1 VPWASSERRR
11 TVAYAA
17 YLKYPLSWSPVAS
30 RAAGVDDSVVLIG
43 FCEKWWMTALRGAVA
58 FVFGLTVLLWQDPS
72 AAVLA
77 FAFGGFALVDGLVL
91 AAVAV
96 VGRDVLEQW
105 WVVLVEGVVGVVVGL
120 VALEWPAIG
129 GLGLLSLLAAWAV
142 VTGIFEIE
150 AGVRLRRLA
159 GSDASL
165 FLAGG
170 LSLLVGIAL
179 IAVPKDD
186 PLEIAWAIG
195 AFGIVYAGVLLAAAG
210 RLRRLARA
218 GRPAAAG

>member
-1 VPWASSERRR
+1 
-11 TVAYAA
+11 
-17 YLKYPLSWSPVAS
+17 
-30 RAAGVDDSVVLIG
+30 LIG
-43 FCEKWWMTALRGAVA
+43 FCEKWWMTAVRGFVA
-58 FVFGLTVLLWQDPS
+58 LGFGLTVLLWPDPS
-72 AAVLA
+72 DVVFAA
-77 FAFGGFALVDGLVL
+77 AFGVFALVDGLVL
-91 AAVAV
+91 GAVAV

-105 WVVLVEGVVGVVVGL
+105 WVVLVEGVVGMVVGA
-120 VALEWPAIG
+120 VALAWPGIG

-142 VTGIFEIE
+142 ITGFFEIE

-159 GSDASL
+159 GSDAFL

-186 PLEIAWAIG
+186 PLEIVWAIG
-195 AFGIVYAGVLLAAAG
+195 VFGIVYGSLLLVAAG

-218 GRPAAAG
+218 ARPAAPR

>member
-1 VPWASSERRR
+1 M
-11 TVAYAA
+11 
-17 YLKYPLSWSPVAS
+17 
-30 RAAGVDDSVVLIG
+30 IG

-58 FVFGLTVLLWQDPS
+58 LVFGLTVLVWPDPDD
-72 AAVLA
+72 AVLA
-77 FAFGGFALVDGLVL
+77 VAFGVFALVDGLVL
-91 AAVAV
+91 GAVAV

-105 WVVLVEGVVGVVVGL
+105 WIALVEGVVGMVVGL
-120 VALEWPAIG
+120 VALTWPGIG

-142 VTGIFEIE
+142 LTGVFEIE
-150 AGVRLRRLA
+150 TAVRLRRLT
-159 GSDASL
+159 GSDAWL

-195 AFGIVYAGVLLAAAG
+195 VFGVAFGGVLLVAAG

-218 GRPAAAG
+218 ARPSAPRQA

>member
-1 VPWASSERRR
+1 
-11 TVAYAA
+11 
-17 YLKYPLSWSPVAS
+17 
-30 RAAGVDDSVVLIG
+30 
-43 FCEKWWMTALRGAVA
+43 MTAMRGAVA
-58 FVFGLTVLLWQDPS
+58 FVFGVTVLLWQDPS
-72 AAVLA
+72 AAVVA
-77 FAFGGFALVDGLVL
+77 VAFGAFALVDGLVL
-91 AAVAV
+91 GAVAI

-105 WVVLVEGVVGVVVGL
+105 WVVLVEGVVGVAVGL
-120 VALEWPAIG
+120 VALAWPGIG
-129 GLGLLSLLAAWAV
+129 GLSLLSLLAAWAI
-142 VTGIFEIE
+142 VTGVFEIE

-186 PLEIAWAIG
+186 PLEITWAIG
-195 AFGIVYAGVLLAAAG
+195 LFGVVFGGVLLVAAG

-218 GRPAAAG
+218 ARPPAPR

>member
-1 VPWASSERRR
+1 MADG
-11 TVAYAA
+11 ACA
-17 YLKYPLSWSPVAS
+17 LAS
-30 RAAGVDDSVVLIG
+30 RAAGADDSAVLIG

-58 FVFGLTVLLWQDPS
+58 LVFGLTVFFWQDPG
-72 AAVLA
+72 AAMLA
-77 FAFGGFALVDGLVL
+77 VAFGVFALVDGLVL
-91 AAVAV
+91 GAVAI
-96 VGRDVLEQW
+96 VGRHALEQW

-120 VALEWPAIG
+120 VALAWPGLG

-142 VTGIFEIE
+142 VTGVFEIE

-195 AFGIVYAGVLLAAAG
+195 LFGMVFGSLLLDSAG
-210 RLRRLARA
+210 RLRSLARTPPPTA
-218 GRPAAAG
+218 P

>member
-1 VPWASSERRR
+1 
-11 TVAYAA
+11 
-17 YLKYPLSWSPVAS
+17 
-30 RAAGVDDSVVLIG
+30 LIG

-58 FVFGLTVLLWQDPS
+58 LVFGLTVFLWQDPD

-77 FAFGGFALVDGLVL
+77 VAFGVFALVDGLVL
-91 AAVAV
+91 GAVAV

-105 WVVLVEGVVGVVVGL
+105 WVVLVEGVVGVLVGL
-120 VALEWPAIG
+120 VALAWPGIG
-129 GLGLLSLLAAWAV
+129 GLSLLSLLAAWAV
-142 VTGIFEIE
+142 LTGFFEIE

-170 LSLLVGIAL
+170 LSVLVGLAL
-179 IAVPKDD
+179 IALPKDD
-186 PLEIAWAIG
+186 PLDVIWAIG
-195 AFGIVYAGVLLAAAG
+195 LFGVVYGGVLLVVAE

-218 GRPAAAG
+218 ARPAAPR

>member
-1 VPWASSERRR
+1 V
-11 TVAYAA
+11 
-17 YLKYPLSWSPVAS
+17 
-30 RAAGVDDSVVLIG
+30 VDDSAVLIG
-43 FCEKWWMTALRGAVA
+43 FYEKWWMTALRGAVA
-58 FVFGLTVLLWQDPS
+58 LVFGLTVFFWLDPG

-77 FAFGGFALVDGLVL
+77 VAFGVFALVDGLVL
-91 AAVAV
+91 GAVAV
-96 VGRDVLEQW
+96 VGRDALGQW
-105 WVVLVEGVVGVVVGL
+105 WVVLAEGVVGMAVGV
-120 VALEWPAIG
+120 VALAWPGLG

-142 VTGIFEIE
+142 VTGVFEIE

-159 GSDASL
+159 GSDVSL

-186 PLEIAWAIG
+186 PLEVAWAIG
-195 AFGIVYAGVLLAAAG
+195 LFGMVYGGLLLDAAG

-218 GRPAAAG
+218 ARPAAPR